1 MSITVDGFDSA
12 KIGVMSRAGQDDIV
26 VYDYDKCVVILMER
40 EQLTDEEAEEYMQ
53 YNVVCARFGESTPGF
68 VRSQ

>member
-1 MSITVDGFDSA
+1 
-12 KIGVMSRAGQDDIV
+12 MSRAGEEDIV

-53 YNVVCARFGESTPGF
+53 YNVDQV
-68 VRSQ
+68 